1 MKRFEFGKNNRD
13 KRNTNNANNLENGKS
28 KKKISKD
35 LKARFSSL
43 EIKPQFLII
52 GLVAI
57 ITVISLIY
65 LIFLKYSP
73 IMNFKY
79 EGYAI
84 KGKEITENLLG
95 ASKNTEKSDTQN
107 SDSSDNTEKNID
119 LAKIEEQGTIFK
131 KLGTYFIGNKE
142 KMEIDL
148 NYPIYIND
156 KNTIYNLSQD
166 IMLISKNFEKISG
179 YPNISITDGKVYNGN
194 SLERAD
200 SKEYIFAKTEEGIYI
215 NLKEIKINTT
225 ANEYVIPANS
235 LIVFEENEIKYYSL
249 ADNILLFNKINDVD
263 YNSQVTIKNIEDNSQ
278 NNLNNKS
285 QDNTKKVDNQYNYE
299 DLLTR
304 LGIIGKDTDKL
315 PNEEIQKEDTTAK
328 EQEENK
334 QEKEDKEENETTPS
348 EDKQEEPQQELEQEN
363 NEQGN
368 QEKKYIK
375 PEVTAEEFTAEVYSA
390 KSTLT
395 IKDPTARI
403 IEAPTFEIYKD
414 GKIYLRRTYTQA
426 GEIIV
431 TGLDADTEYEII
443 GKYIYKNEEDKKIE
457 NTFFKGTVKTK
468 GYEALGA
475 ITLAKEEGEIYNNK
489 IQIKNV
495 KIISDLHNEV
505 IKGIDTV
512 ELKTGSIKT
521 VLKNNKL
528 NELLAGKEITI
539 ESSEGLKSNEKIEYE
554 LKFYDKKGKEL
565 KVENNKGKTRT
576 SKQEPKVTIKIKE
589 QDIVSVTLGIKLAN
603 KDNVD
608 LENYKYIVRK
618 PNGEIEK
625 EERLSQNQK
634 EIKLDDL
641 DSNQYYSLKI
651 YADYDLNNNKGMQK
665 QVEIGDLVFAT
676 QPLSTLG
683 SVELKVEGED
693 ITTDKATLSYEI
705 DEERTDKRLIQIL
718 NSIKVELINKN
729 TGKVAKTTEIQDE
742 ELQTLKSGQKLEKT
756 YENLVS
762 NTTYEIK
769 ITSKVKPG
777 TKEESAPVTYN
788 YQSFTTVKAPAKV
801 EIQNKFVT
809 KDLIDLDVRIEDK
822 DNAILNNKVR
832 MELRDEKNTLVETSE
847 IKTNKDW
854 LRKTY
859 NKLEENKTYTLKFFA
874 DEYNEGHTDATY
886 KRNYLLKEIDILT
899 EEGITGKIDL
909 KSMLK
914 KTTGKNLVDPSSK
927 IKWYTKFIGSSEY
940 YDKSYDEESE
950 ILKLGTSSLTHLAHL
965 YDLREYKGQ
974 EITISFKIKADEGI
988 IPYIQNS
995 INTAYYITE
1004 IEGVTQD
1011 SFKEYKQ
1018 TLVVNE
1024 QGYVGIYLKNEGR
1037 NPDAKAYIKDLQ
1049 IELGNTKTSYEKY
1062 KYNME
1067 SKIQINLEDKRD
1079 EIITNDYYI
1088 KIYEDGKL
1096 IDTKKYE
1103 DFPENNKI
1111 ENAEKELNIK
1121 EDHNYKLELTVKIRL
1136 RDYVIS
1142 TFEFNTKNGEILGI
1156 STVEEYKK
1164 IQPEG
1169 NYIVLND
1176 LDFRNE
1182 SNWAVHTSAN
1192 IKFQGNINFNGHS
1205 IYKNY
1210 YANMNDAIF
1219 NVIGEKGKIENLV
1232 LKIYFTSDLAGGG
1245 YGLFQTNYGTISNT
1259 IINVEESEEKKNGI
1273 IQIFGNLNYGT
1284 IENFIINYK
1293 APIYGTSIY
1302 AINSNLG
1309 DINNGYIYGK
1319 DLKIHDV
1326 QNNNAIFMY
1335 QNFGKVSEVFVL
1347 NNAYMDKENYD
1358 YTYSKIVTRNTGTV
1372 ENVYTVGLGNI
1383 YKVNSTPNVAVDNS
1397 YKVKNSYYISDVI
1410 FKGTTDKKITNK
1422 ALWDTN
1428 FQNNILNSS
1437 NKWEIDELV
1446 SLGYYPWLKLNN
1458 CMPRQEYIALPEMT
1472 DADLPEILF
1481 TETLEK
1487 TYKTAKVKI
1496 SMYNP
1501 SGEEVTHIKV
1511 KDLDCEIES
1520 QEYANGRSEVIVNLS
1535 NPLQCV
1541 STYSVLSFTTKGA
1554 FNLEYTK
1561 EYNEGEILINV
1572 DLYNEIYTIE
1582 DWYEI
1587 KNKGNENYKLMANL
1601 DFKNADPKKYA
1612 GIKLYGILDG
1622 MGHTI
1627 QNMYVPSSIGRAL
1640 FYDVKDNTGI
1650 LNLNIKNYNVEK
1662 DKGYVGLI
1670 ESGNGIK
1677 MKNVNID
1684 TMNITSNSS
1693 LAVGGIIGYSNYAE
1707 LEDVTLN
1714 NINILE
1720 KNANS
1725 CVIGGIIGKGSMDIN
1740 NVYANNVNIKL
1751 ENPVG
1756 SVNVGGIAGNLYSQA
1771 TKICNTIIN
1780 GNIEAETGNVG
1791 GMIGLGNCIIK
1802 NNIVKMNLISNGN
1815 FVGGLIGNQTNTQTE
1830 IKNNLYI
1837 GNIVNKKETE
1847 YTGEL
1852 FGVYELQTPNYTFNE
1867 NKINGLTIKESKSN
1881 LDINDLSNEKTY
1893 KEILEFD
1900 DNYNY
1905 DDLNNKLPLLKNS
1918 DKTNLLPNQKTIYIV
1933 NEDVTIKN
1941 VTTLRE
1947 DGNRLKVRLEI
1958 ANPQNLEITGMQI
1971 ENMDVEVTDK
1981 RNKKGITYIDLV
1993 AIPNKYYDNYRIT
2006 GIKYLKNNEEKI
2018 QNTYYLIEE
2027 AFYKE
2032 ITKFEDWQ
2040 SINKDSYENYR
2051 LLTDLDF
2058 AGKQNVNYNLK
2069 IGRLVTEGNIHTIK
2083 NITLNVGD
2091 KGDFGLISLLK
2102 NGIENIKFENININ
2116 CNEKAKASSIGVIG
2130 RCEGTIY
2137 NIEFN
2142 NIHINISES
2151 AKNINNIG
2159 CIGYYEGTYVEKV
2172 KTNEIHINGG
2182 SVYIGGTFGWLTYAE
2197 LKNIEASNINIEGN
2211 AEQVGGIIGH
2221 MQQLTQTMYSSNIK
2235 IMNSNIKGNKVI
2247 GSITGAGGFNENIT
2261 VINCNVEG
2269 IETIG
2274 GVVGAQTHAMGGL
2287 KNTLIDNSHIKGTTK
2302 VGGIFGS
2309 GGRIEY
2315 SKVINSTIEGIGS
2328 NSKAVGGVV
2337 GVQGWGPRTT
2347 YVKDSKVISKGINVG
2362 GILGESWSGTNGCF
2376 VDNVLVEGYANV
2388 GGLVGYTQRN
2398 GSHYSY
2404 SNATVIATEHSAG
2417 GITGYLENGEMDNL
2431 NNLSQMIGN
2440 YYARG
2445 TVKSKET
2452 VGGII
2457 GEVEK
2462 ELFMPKN
2469 YYKQN
2474 YIEANLISEDAN
2486 TISIGIGN
2494 MPEENSKMPNTYYY
2508 KYSKINGNY
2517 PNEKNEE
2524 HITNDKYLKEED
2536 LKQLHTY
2543 KDVNML
2549 NWGTYYDYDVLSQ
2562 NKYPILSYNNAILEG
2577 QEGIRIPKD
2586 PDLEKISESFN
2597 KELSEKLHY
2606 TFNYE
2611 GKIIRTYET
2620 YSEIIA
2626 EDGSKVVRQ
2635 GIQLYVKDGKL
2646 YALPITLKFNSEI
2659 IKLVEN
2665 NFIIDS
2671 YNGKEYETVLS
2682 EDGRLYD
2689 LKDKINYPESFV
2701 NEGIVSIGNN
2711 LTSESEYEIE
2721 IIYKNGDKLRFNYQ
2735 TGEIISSI
2743 NGKSS
2748 KIGLFNY
2755 VQEKISQIGSY
2766 NARETQKIA
2775 NEYKKSKKLQS
2786 RLEKIPVEKTIEE
2799 QQVKDKLSKENN
2811 TYIKDE
2817 NVEEQNNYMNKT
2829 EDTTPDENNKD
2840 NETNNSLQE
2849 QKYISIYDAEKSE
2862 YQIYNEEELLDT
2874 KKKEV
2879 ISENEKIEANNL
2891 KEYYASEGKATN
2903 TKMGIVWI
2911 ALSIIG
2917 VVIILIGIWGRT

>member
-13 KRNTNNANNLENGKS
+13 KRNTNNVNNLENSKS

-35 LKARFSSL
+35 IKAKFSNL

-52 GLVAI
+52 GLVVI

-65 LIFLKYSP
+65 FIFLKYSP

-166 IMLISKNFEKISG
+166 IILISKDFEKISG
-179 YPNISITDGKVYNGN
+179 YPNISITDGKIYNGN

-200 SKEYIFAKTEEGIYI
+200 NKEYIFANTEEGIYI

-225 ANEYVIPANS
+225 ANEYTIPANS

-249 ADNILLFNKINDVD
+249 ADDILLFNKINDVD
-263 YNSQVTIKNIEDNSQ
+263 YNSQVIIKNIEKNEQNSLS
-278 NNLNNKS
+278 NNA
-285 QDNTKKVDNQYNYE
+285 QKVDNQYNYE
-299 DLLTR
+299 ELLTR

-334 QEKEDKEENETTPS
+334 QEKEDKKENETTPS
-348 EDKQEEPQQELEQEN
+348 EDKQEEPQQEPQSEN

-368 QEKKYIK
+368 QENKYIK

-426 GEIIV
+426 GEIV
-431 TGLDADTEYEII
+431 VAGLDADTEYEII

>member
-13 KRNTNNANNLENGKS
+13 KRNTNNVNNLENSKS

-35 LKARFSSL
+35 IKAKFSNL

-52 GLVAI
+52 GLVVI

-65 LIFLKYSP
+65 FIFLKYSP

-166 IMLISKNFEKISG
+166 IILISKDFEKISG
-179 YPNISITDGKVYNGN
+179 YPNISITDGKIYNGN

-200 SKEYIFAKTEEGIYI
+200 NKEYIFANTEEGIYI

-225 ANEYVIPANS
+225 ANEYTIPANS

-249 ADNILLFNKINDVD
+249 ADDILLFNKINDVD
-263 YNSQVTIKNIEDNSQ
+263 YNSQVIIKNIEKNEQNSLS
-278 NNLNNKS
+278 NNA
-285 QDNTKKVDNQYNYE
+285 QKVDNQYNYE
-299 DLLTR
+299 ELLTR

-334 QEKEDKEENETTPS
+334 QEKEDKKENETTPS
-348 EDKQEEPQQELEQEN
+348 EDKQEEPQQEPQSEN

-368 QEKKYIK
+368 QENKYIK

-426 GEIIV
+426 GEIV
-431 TGLDADTEYEII
+431 VAGLDADTEYEII

-457 NTFFKGTVKTK
+457 NTFFKGRVRTK
-468 GYEALGA
+468 GYESLGI
-475 ITLAKEEGEIYNNK
+475 ITLNKEEGEIYNNK

-495 KIISDLHNEV
+495 KITSDLQNEV

-539 ESSEGLKSNEKIEYE
+539 ESSEGLKSNEKIDYE

-625 EERLSQNQK
+625 EERLAQNQK

-651 YADYDLNNNKGMQK
+651 YADYDLNDNKGVQK

-683 SVELKVEGED
+683 SVELKVEGKD

-914 KTTGKNLVDPSSK
+914 KTTGKNLVDPDSK

-2347 YVKDSKVISKGINVG
+2347 YVKDSKVISKGINAG

-2445 TVKSKET
+2445 TVKSKEN